1 MSQKF
6 GPGNAAGNPDK
17 AVSDG
22 TIVKATAKWTPSDDV
37 MYYLTYSEGFRPGLL
52 NRKGGSVNSAG
63 TYTVPNVVDSDTV
76 TNYEFGWK
84 TVLRDGTLRFNGSAF
99 FVDVEGLQTTI
110 FDPNITN
117 LFFSD
122 NAADGEIT
130 GVEGD
135 FTYYTNTEGL
145 TVSGA
150 FSMINSEI
158 TKKLVPTDDVVVG
171 DDLSFAP
178 GYQANLNARYEW
190 ALSGGNVGHVMGQVM
205 FTDDSFSDVITI
217 NRAMNEGYSKLDLRA
232 GISNDEYTAEIYID
246 NVTDE
251 RGEINNNFVFDRERV
266 SYIRPTTIG
275 IRFKQNF

>member
-1 MSQKF
+1 M
-6 GPGNAAGNPDK
+6 
-17 AVSDG
+17 
-22 TIVKATAKWTPSDDV
+22 
-37 MYYLTYSEGFRPGLL
+37 
-52 NRKGGSVNSAG
+52 
-63 TYTVPNVVDSDTV
+63 
-76 TNYEFGWK
+76 
-84 TVLRDGTLRFNGSAF
+84 
-99 FVDVEGLQTTI
+99 
-110 FDPNITN
+110 
-117 LFFSD
+117 FFSD

-190 ALSGGNVGHVMGQVM
+190 ALSGGNVGHVMGQVI

-246 NVTDE
+246 T
-251 RGEINNNFVFDRERV
+251 V
-266 SYIRPTTIG
+266 SYTHLTLPTI
-275 IRFKQNF
+275 